1 MRKMTQKITQKMLAL
16 GMTLTLSV
24 TLWACGGNGSAQST
38 AQTDQTTVQTAESA
52 AGAGV
57 TISNNLNGETFD
69 VTYDTVPQRVVSAS
83 SFMTEMLLAL
93 GLEDH
98 IAGYCYQDNEVLPQ
112 YQEAYAKLTC
122 LSDKNP
128 SQEVLLQTEPDFLTG
143 WESTFSD
150 KNFSKD
156 FCEQNHIKIYVPK
169 VEGAGAS
176 LESVY
181 QDLKN
186 LGQIFQ
192 VEDRAEKL
200 ISDMQAQVAEVEA
213 KVADKTPVSVF
224 IYDSGEA
231 SPFTAGAGLASDMI
245 EKAGG
250 YNVFKDAGDYWI
262 TVSWEEVVAAN
273 PKYIIVM
280 DYDMSDDTDA
290 KVDYLKNNEAL
301 KNVDAIKNGN
311 IFVLGLADFTGGIRN
326 TQAIEDMARKF
337 HPECFE

>member
-1 MRKMTQKITQKMLAL
+1 MRKMTQKITQKMLVL

-128 SQEVLLQTEPDFLTG
+128 SQEVLLQTEPDF
-143 WESTFSD
+143 F
-150 KNFSKD
+150 
-156 FCEQNHIKIYVPK
+156 
-169 VEGAGAS
+169 
-176 LESVY
+176 
-181 QDLKN
+181 
-186 LGQIFQ
+186 
-192 VEDRAEKL
+192 DRVGKH
-200 ISDMQAQVAEVEA
+200 
-213 KVADKTPVSVF
+213 F
-224 IYDSGEA
+224 
-231 SPFTAGAGLASDMI
+231 F
-245 EKAGG
+245 
-250 YNVFKDAGDYWI
+250 
-262 TVSWEEVVAAN
+262 
-273 PKYIIVM
+273 
-280 DYDMSDDTDA
+280 
-290 KVDYLKNNEAL
+290 
-301 KNVDAIKNGN
+301 
-311 IFVLGLADFTGGIRN
+311 
-326 TQAIEDMARKF
+326 
-337 HPECFE
+337 

>member
-1 MRKMTQKITQKMLAL
+1 
-16 GMTLTLSV
+16 
-24 TLWACGGNGSAQST
+24 
-38 AQTDQTTVQTAESA
+38 
-52 AGAGV
+52 
-57 TISNNLNGETFD
+57 
-69 VTYDTVPQRVVSAS
+69 
-83 SFMTEMLLAL
+83 
-93 GLEDH
+93 
-98 IAGYCYQDNEVLPQ
+98 
-112 YQEAYAKLTC
+112 
-122 LSDKNP
+122 
-128 SQEVLLQTEPDFLTG
+128 
-143 WESTFSD
+143 
-150 KNFSKD
+150 
-156 FCEQNHIKIYVPK
+156 
-169 VEGAGAS
+169 
-176 LESVY
+176 
-181 QDLKN
+181 
-186 LGQIFQ
+186 
-192 VEDRAEKL
+192 
-200 ISDMQAQVAEVEA
+200 MQAQVAEVEA